1 MSNTEYKYLSL
12 AEVKGLYYQQ
22 PVVSQTYKGKC
33 VLSSSSSY
41 VRNNDPDDGEK
52 QSWAVK
58 SEIWHILTE
67 NATFAIVPNTDF
79 DTSETKITSGSGI
92 ILAKGNISTLQCT
105 ITTKTINGWNYPE
118 GETVTT
124 TQTINS
130 YRRVNINNEQYT
142 LFTNTPGENLI
153 DNNENVQRVVRN
165 LLHAVKT
172 YKDNV
177 SSYKIEHYDSTGQG
191 QDREFINSDKPVVC
205 MTDLGYSKLYEI
217 INNNAVWDIEKAPPK
232 TATNWNIYIDG
243 TKNPLYK
250 LTWDC
255 VNVQNSNTSKVKVLF
270 CGMDDAVLNTYI
282 VKESHYYNYNDKS
295 VKLNYHDIRE
305 AVWGDMGLVKAPVAI
320 IVQFE
325 YFDTTTVIPKDTS
338 SYMYCELFPNE
349 TNGHMYGDI
358 GFCEIGEHST
368 WFVKTDNGDGSTF
381 TAHDGKDGADGY
393 TKDDDKGY
401 DDNKDKDDDDD
412 DTHVL
417 SSGIGVLTSTFHM
430 TKERLT
436 QLGQF
441 LWGSSIFDEFSLI
454 NNNPIENIISCKA
467 IPYAISG
474 TTQEIALG
482 NVKTGVNGEKI
493 SQNFSKQTIGSVAIA
508 EHYKNFLDYAPY
520 TNVII
525 YLPYIGFKELDT
537 SLVMG
542 KTLRIEYTL
551 DVITGGC
558 LAQIYVGKI
567 RLYEFTGNIGVDIPI
582 TASNRAQV
590 ESSYISASVGV
601 VSSAMSGN
609 AIGVADSIIGA
620 ATSQYHYSG
629 TGNPSPSCVAS
640 TNRTCYVVI
649 DRPQYQPLNA
659 FNHTRGR
666 MCCLS
671 KTIGNLRG
679 YTVCDKNVDISGIS
693 ATDEEKEEIVNILSS
708 GFFA

>member
-1 MSNTEYKYLSL
+1 MGVLKMYATNGIIQFTQTNYKDENWLQKESDIEVITTTNNTNFAYYMIYDPIGKSYRIGAFPLSDVPQAIMSQNLTYKYVSGGTRKETREFSINVYPATSFFVQLHLTAGTS
-12 AEVKGLYYQQ
+12 YY
-22 PVVSQTYKGKC
+22 
-33 VLSSSSSY
+33 
-41 VRNNDPDDGEK
+41 
-52 QSWAVK
+52 
-58 SEIWHILTE
+58 EIPRILTSIPVFRYGDTE
-67 NATFAIVPNTDF
+67 SLNKYVQNG
-79 DTSETKITSGSGI
+79 DTSGAIKDVSTK
-92 ILAKGNISTLQCT
+92 
-105 ITTKTINGWNYPE
+105 WN
-118 GETVTT
+118 
-124 TQTINS
+124 
-130 YRRVNINNEQYT
+130 
-142 LFTNTPGENLI
+142 L
-153 DNNENVQRVVRN
+153 
-165 LLHAVKT
+165 
-172 YKDNV
+172 
-177 SSYKIEHYDSTGQG
+177 
-191 QDREFINSDKPVVC
+191 
-205 MTDLGYSKLYEI
+205 
-217 INNNAVWDIEKAPPK
+217 
-232 TATNWNIYIDG
+232 YIDG

-250 LTWDC
+250 LTWKCADI
-255 VNVQNSNTSKVKVLF
+255 QSSDTSRVKIMF
-270 CGMDDAVLNTYI
+270 CGYDETTNAYI
-282 VKESHYYNYNDKS
+282 VKDTQHYAYDKKS
-295 VKLNYHDIRE
+295 IKLNYHDIHE
-305 AVWGDMGLVKAPVAI
+305 AVWGDMGGLVKGAVTI

-325 YFDTTTVIPKDTS
+325 YFETTTVAPKATS
-338 SYMYCELFPNE
+338 SYMYCELYPNE

-358 GFCEIGEHST
+358 GFCKVGEHST
-368 WFVKTDNGDGSTF
+368 WLVKTDSGDGSTF
-381 TAHDGKDGADGY
+381 TAHDGTEGSDGY

-401 DDNKDKDDDDD
+401 EDNKDKDDDDA
-412 DTHVL
+412 DTNVL

-430 TKERLT
+430 TKERLV

-441 LWGSSIFDEFSLI
+441 LWSGSIFDQFSLI

-474 TTQEIALG
+474 TTQEITLG

-508 EHYKNFLDYAPY
+508 EHYHNFLDYAPY

-525 YLPYIGFKELDT
+525 YLPYIGFKELDA

-567 RLYEFTGNIGVDIPI
+567 RLYEFTGNIGVDISI

-590 ESSYISASVGV
+590 ESAYINAGVGV

-609 AIGVADSIIGA
+609 VTGAVNSIIGA

-629 TGNPSPSCVAS
+629 TGNPNPSCVAS

-649 DRPQYQPLNA
+649 DRPQYQPLKA

-671 KTIGNLRG
+671 KTIGSLKG
-679 YTVCDKNVDISGIS
+679 YTVCDDNIDISGIS
-693 ATDEEKEEIVNILSS
+693 ATDEEKDEIVNILST

>member
-1 MSNTEYKYLSL
+1 MAYKRSCSYSGSRSTRWKTDDYINTDQFGSGSVKVDNTHAICFYRRLIKNAQDNFYEYELRSFRIGDTIYDFNFSGK
-12 AEVKGLYYQQ
+12 AEY
-22 PVVSQTYKGKC
+22 
-33 VLSSSSSY
+33 
-41 VRNNDPDDGEK
+41 
-52 QSWAVK
+52 VK
-58 SEIWHILTE
+58 STTYHEKDGDKTVTEIIHDGVYDLRKGT
-67 NATFAIVPNTDF
+67 
-79 DTSETKITSGSGI
+79 GSG
-92 ILAKGNISTLQCT
+92 N
-105 ITTKTINGWNYPE
+105 NY
-118 GETVTT
+118 TA
-124 TQTINS
+124 
-130 YRRVNINNEQYT
+130 QYT
-142 LFTNTPGENLI
+142 AGISGCPVF
-153 DNNENVQRVVRN
+153 DNNEAFTKYLLNGDDSDAIIDAYTAWN
-165 LLHAVKT
+165 L
-172 YKDNV
+172 
-177 SSYKIEHYDSTGQG
+177 
-191 QDREFINSDKPVVC
+191 
-205 MTDLGYSKLYEI
+205 
-217 INNNAVWDIEKAPPK
+217 
-232 TATNWNIYIDG
+232 YIDG

-255 VNVQNSNTSKVKVLF
+255 PNVKSSDTSKVKVLF
-270 CGMDDAVLNTYI
+270 CASDNMINDTYI
-282 VKESHYYNYNDKS
+282 VKDTHYYEYNDKS
-295 VKLNYHDIRE
+295 VKLNYHDISE
-305 AVWGDMGLVKAPVAI
+305 SVWGDMGGGVKSPVTI

-325 YFDTTTVIPKDTS
+325 YFETTTVVPKATS
-338 SYMYCELFPNE
+338 AYMYCELYPNE
-349 TNGHMYGDI
+349 KNGHMYGNI
-358 GFCEIGEHST
+358 GFCKVGEHST
-368 WFVKTDNGDGSTF
+368 WFVKTDSGDGSTF
-381 TAHDGKDGADGY
+381 TAHDGTDGSDGY

-401 DDNKDKDDDDD
+401 DDNKDKDDDDN

-430 TKERLT
+430 TKERLV

-474 TTQEIALG
+474 TTQEITLG

-567 RLYEFTGNIGVDIPI
+567 RLYEFTGNIGVDISI

-590 ESSYISASVGV
+590 ESAYINAGVGV

-609 AIGVADSIIGA
+609 VTGAVNSIIGA

-649 DRPQYQPLNA
+649 DRPQYQPLKA

-671 KTIGNLRG
+671 KTIGNLKG
-679 YTVCDKNVDISGIS
+679 YTVCDSNIDISGIS
-693 ATDEEKEEIVNILSS
+693 ATDEEKDEIVNILST

>member
-1 MSNTEYKYLSL
+1 MAYVYSGSMMNTNVNKPPYSSGDVKTVTSTSIFLNKGYALYATRKNINDNIIMQHFEFYAIPINPKIGQYSFEQILKRYDVNDELINEESKNVSANQFPAGLSL
-12 AEVKGLYYQQ
+12 YDTYTKKYYAQSFVQTTIPLFDADDTESINKYINKG
-22 PVVSQTYKGKC
+22 
-33 VLSSSSSY
+33 
-41 VRNNDPDDGEK
+41 
-52 QSWAVK
+52 
-58 SEIWHILTE
+58 
-67 NATFAIVPNTDF
+67 
-79 DTSETKITSGSGI
+79 DTSGAIKDASTK
-92 ILAKGNISTLQCT
+92 
-105 ITTKTINGWNYPE
+105 WN
-118 GETVTT
+118 
-124 TQTINS
+124 
-130 YRRVNINNEQYT
+130 
-142 LFTNTPGENLI
+142 L
-153 DNNENVQRVVRN
+153 
-165 LLHAVKT
+165 
-172 YKDNV
+172 
-177 SSYKIEHYDSTGQG
+177 
-191 QDREFINSDKPVVC
+191 
-205 MTDLGYSKLYEI
+205 
-217 INNNAVWDIEKAPPK
+217 
-232 TATNWNIYIDG
+232 YIDG

-250 LTWDC
+250 LTWNCAD
-255 VNVQNSNTSKVKVLF
+255 VPSSDTSRVKVIYCDF
-270 CGMDDAVLNTYI
+270 VESVNTF
-282 VKESHYYNYNDKS
+282 VALSTNYYNYNTKS
-295 VKLNYHDIRE
+295 VKLNYHDIHE
-305 AVWGDMGLVKAPVAI
+305 AIWSDNDGPIKSAVYI

-325 YFDTTTVIPKDTS
+325 YFETTTVIPKDTS
-338 SYMYCELFPNE
+338 AYMYCELFPNE
-349 TNGHMYGDI
+349 TNGHMFGNI
-358 GFCEIGEHST
+358 GFCEKGEKPST
-368 WFVKTDNGDGSTF
+368 FIKTDSGDGSTF
-381 TAHDGKDGADGY
+381 TAHDGTDGSDGY

-401 DDNKDKDDDDD
+401 NDNKDKDDDDAD
-412 DTHVL
+412 SQVL

-430 TKERLT
+430 TKERLV

-467 IPYAISG
+467 IPYDISG
-474 TTQEIALG
+474 TTQEITLG

-493 SQNFSKQTIGSVAIA
+493 NQNFSKQTIGSVAIA
-508 EHYKNFLDYAPY
+508 EHYHNFLDYAPY

-567 RLYEFTGNIGVDIPI
+567 RLYEFTGNIGVDISI

-590 ESSYISASVGV
+590 ESAYINAGVGV

-609 AIGVADSIIGA
+609 VTGAVNSIIGA

-649 DRPQYQPLNA
+649 DRPQYQPLKA

-671 KTIGNLRG
+671 KTIGSLKG
-679 YTVCDKNVDISGIS
+679 YTVCDGNVDISGIS
-693 ATDEEKEEIVNILSS
+693 ATDEEKEEIVNILST

>member
-1 MSNTEYKYLSL
+1 MAYVYSGSMISRNVNNPPYTGKPKTITSTSIFLDKGYALYATRWNVEGSAAFLQNFTFYAIPINPKINQYTFEQILRKYDKNDVIIDEQTDTITANVFPAGLSL
-12 AEVKGLYYQQ
+12 YDTFTSAYYLQSS
-22 PVVSQTYKGKC
+22 VQTTIPLFNADDTESINKYI
-33 VLSSSSSY
+33 
-41 VRNNDPDDGEK
+41 NNG
-52 QSWAVK
+52 
-58 SEIWHILTE
+58 
-67 NATFAIVPNTDF
+67 
-79 DTSETKITSGSGI
+79 DTSGAIKDPSTK
-92 ILAKGNISTLQCT
+92 
-105 ITTKTINGWNYPE
+105 WN
-118 GETVTT
+118 
-124 TQTINS
+124 
-130 YRRVNINNEQYT
+130 
-142 LFTNTPGENLI
+142 L
-153 DNNENVQRVVRN
+153 
-165 LLHAVKT
+165 
-172 YKDNV
+172 
-177 SSYKIEHYDSTGQG
+177 
-191 QDREFINSDKPVVC
+191 
-205 MTDLGYSKLYEI
+205 
-217 INNNAVWDIEKAPPK
+217 
-232 TATNWNIYIDG
+232 YIDG

-255 VNVQNSNTSKVKVLF
+255 ADVPSSDTSKVKVLF
-270 CGMDDAVLNTYI
+270 CASDNMINDTYI
-282 VKESHYYNYNDKS
+282 VKDAHYYEYNDKS
-295 VKLNYHDIRE
+295 VKLNYHDIRD
-305 AVWGDMGLVKAPVAI
+305 AVWGDAGGGVKSPVTI

-325 YFDTTTVIPKDTS
+325 YFETTTVVPKDTS
-338 SYMYCELFPNE
+338 SYMYCELYPSE
-349 TNGHMYGDI
+349 TNGHMYGNI
-358 GFCEIGEHST
+358 GFCKVGEHST
-368 WFVKTDNGDGSTF
+368 WFVKTDSGDGSTF
-381 TAHDGKDGADGY
+381 NAHDGTEGSDGY

-412 DTHVL
+412 DTQVL

-430 TKERLT
+430 TKERLV

-474 TTQEIALG
+474 TTQEITLG

-525 YLPYIGFKELDT
+525 YLPYIGFKELDA

-567 RLYEFTGNIGVDIPI
+567 RLYEFTGNIGVDISI

-590 ESSYISASVGV
+590 ESAYINAGVGV

-609 AIGVADSIIGA
+609 VTGAVNSIIGA

-649 DRPQYQPLNA
+649 DRPQYQPLKA

-671 KTIGNLRG
+671 KTIGNLKG
-679 YTVCDKNVDISGIS
+679 YTVCDSNIDISGIS
-693 ATDEEKEEIVNILSS
+693 ATDEEKDEIVNILST